1 MKSAGGNDM
10 KPIQLLDCTLR
21 DGGYINQWKFGE
33 KSIREIIH
41 RLVLSKVEVIE
52 CGYLQENTNFSLD
65 YTIFSDL
72 DFVSTNLCQQYEKQE
87 FACMI
92 NFGDY
97 SLEALQKQVIPKN
110 LILRIAFHKKDWE
123 EALGFCKELVENG
136 TRVFIQ
142 PMGTVNYTDF
152 EFLDLIQKVNEI
164 KPEAFYIVDSF
175 GTLEIRDF
183 RRLLALAEHNLDLKI
198 ILGYH
203 SHNNKQQAYSNS
215 QYMLENIEEHAVIID
230 ASIFGMGRGAGN
242 LSEELFAEYLNMV
255 YKKEYKIVYM
265 LEIMDLYLN
274 RIYMENPWGYQ
285 LPYYLSAK
293 YNCHPNYA
301 TFFSKKNS
309 LTVSDIDEI
318 FSGMNELEK
327 MHYSKET
334 AQRIYDN
341 YQRNQVDDSELRKS
355 LQQEFKEKE
364 ILILGPGKTL
374 STYQKEINLYIKEKQ
389 PVIIA
394 LNFVPEHYSYS
405 YVFCTNLKRWDAVK
419 NVDDKQL
426 VITSNIH
433 KCGKH
438 NMILDYE
445 KIKCN
450 TMEISDNVAIM
461 LFHLFIQLGI
471 SNVNCAGL
479 DGFSAS
485 MEENFVDP
493 TMSLGSNVQT
503 KMLKNK
509 FIAEEIKECRKKIN
523 IRFITPTKYERE
535 N

>member
-1 MKSAGGNDM
+1 M
-10 KPIQLLDCTLR
+10 KPIRLLDCTLR
-21 DGGYINQWKFGE
+21 DGGYINQWNFGE

-72 DFVSTNLCQQYEKQE
+72 DFVSTNLCQEYQEQE

-97 SLEALQKQVIPKN
+97 SLKALHKQTIPEN
-110 LILRIAFHKKDWE
+110 LILRIAFHKKDWGK
-123 EALGFCKELVENG
+123 ALEFCKELVKKG
-136 TRVFIQ
+136 RRVFIQ
-142 PMGTVNYTDF
+142 PMGTVNYSDF
-152 EFLDLIQKVNEI
+152 EFLELIQKVNEI

-183 RRLLALAEHNLDLKI
+183 RRLLALAEHNLDLGT

-215 QYMLENIEEHAVIID
+215 QYMIENIEEHAIIID

-255 YKKEYKIVYM
+255 YRKEYRIVYM

-309 LTVSDIDEI
+309 LTVSDIDKI
-318 FSGMNELEK
+318 FSGMNELDK
-327 MHYSKET
+327 IHYSKET

-341 YQRNQVDDSELRKS
+341 YQRNQVDDSQLRKY

-389 PVIIA
+389 PVVIT

-426 VITSNIH
+426 IITSNIH

-445 KIKCN
+445 KIKCKIV
-450 TMEISDNVAIM
+450 EISDNVAIM
-461 LFHLFIQLGI
+461 LFNLFIQLGI
-471 SNVNCAGL
+471 NHVHCAGL

-493 TMSLGSNVQT
+493 AMSLGSNVQT

-509 FIAEEIKECRKKIN
+509 FIAKEIKECRKKIN
-523 IRFITPTKYERE
+523 ISFITPTKYERE